1 MISKERCQA
10 KDPATCSHHA
20 PKAKTASAKPL
31 KSVDDMFAKWDAEI
45 KARRARDAQ
54 GIHWSEAGNPRLAM
68 LAKRRAYRVTDKS
81 IDVCYN
87 DRSNTIILRHIDEG
101 AKATFLH
108 GACASLAYSM
118 HIRSGLPF
126 AVFTDKKSTKDNWS
140 GHVGLLT
147 EDGQILDILG
157 KRSAKEAVSSFKGMD
172 SSYEVMDI
180 NEFKEHF
187 IPKESHKNPMKMHNE
202 LEQLVVADFAEYVLS
217 ENKIP
222 VKVPAPKK

>member
-1 MISKERCQA
+1 MIPKERCQA
-10 KDPATCSHHA
+10 KDPSTCSHHA
-20 PKAKTASAKPL
+20 PKAKTNSAKPL
-31 KSVDDMFAKWDAEI
+31 KSVDDVFIQFDAIIEE
-45 KARRARDAQ
+45 RRLKDSQ
-54 GIHWSEAGNPRLAM
+54 GIHWSQAGNPRLAM

-81 IDVCYN
+81 IDVYYGS
-87 DRSNTIILRHIDEG
+87 RGNTVILRHIDEG

-126 AVFTDKKSTKDNWS
+126 AVFTDKRSTKDHWE

-157 KRSAKEAVSSFKGMD
+157 KRSPKEAVSSFKGMD
-172 SSYEVMDI
+172 GSYVVMDT
-180 NEFKEHF
+180 NEFKELL
-187 IPKESHKNPMKMHNE
+187 IPKEHHKNPMKMHDE
-202 LEQLVVADFAEYVLS
+202 LEQLVVADFADYVLS

-222 VKVPAPKK
+222 VKASTAKK